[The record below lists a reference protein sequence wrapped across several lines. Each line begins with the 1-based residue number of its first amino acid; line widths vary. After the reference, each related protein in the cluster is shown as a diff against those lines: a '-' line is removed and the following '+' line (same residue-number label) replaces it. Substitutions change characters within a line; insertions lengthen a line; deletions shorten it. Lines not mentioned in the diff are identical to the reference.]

1 MEHRPRLRSA
11 ARRRLRRAKAL
22 RPKVTVLVDAR
33 AAGPD
38 ELDQT
43 LESVRAEPAA
53 DLEILVAGITESA
66 AGVFARH
73 RDDWRVRPGRRP
85 MAGTVLQVRAG
96 DRLVPGGLAALRDA
110 MQPGVN
116 VVVGEVAGALG
127 PTGRALPAAPVENP
141 DLVRLAASAELGRAL
156 WRRPAWRSAVH
167 PRTDTIGAPMWMD
180 PSVSFLG
187 GVARATQVV
196 SIATPVVRPRERQPE
211 VFGAMV
217 DPTPELPRWRV
228 MQHESLRTL
237 AGSATRLRHA
247 WAVSTLAEAQRF
259 LDATERLDDNAWND
273 LRRVV
278 TAVVG
283 LIDEPLRPALL
294 QYLEV
299 EARVKVRLAVEGQ
312 RADLERFVVDRRL
325 ENSQYPTE
333 IVGEGDPGVR
343 AVLPVPEYL
352 PDWCLRLG
360 ETATPLVASLRGTRA
375 VGEGE
380 DRSLELELW
389 TWHHQVSLDGPP
401 EVDVELV
408 RPHGG
413 RHGTAPE
420 RLELDAEPFVTPAA
434 TRFAARRHQQ
444 VDHAGLRCRVRVADV
459 GRGPWHLHVTLRTA
473 AGERSGVVAH
483 CDTGDAM
490 REPTPIDDHHA
501 LKVSTDPLTPVRLE
515 VVGGRAARVRGRMRV
530 ESVTLEDGH
539 LVVTGSRAKGEVTVR
554 LAAQDVEVAATAEP
568 EDGRWETRLEL
579 AADPWQLGRRP
590 LAGGRYTLTVDGKQ
604 PRLAS
609 GLRAE
614 LPAAQVGATHRLQVR
629 RAAGG
634 RVDVQLSAPLT
645 DDELGPYRQTQLQQ
659 EYAAVT
665 EPLDD
670 RLVYFQAYTG
680 AWATDSP
687 LAICQELQRRRPDL
701 DLVWGVADRS
711 AWHPEGTRAVLWRSR
726 EWYDVLARAGHVVTN
741 IEMEP
746 WFRRRDGQ
754 EVVQSFH
761 GYPSKT
767 MGEVLWRAKSF
778 TESRI
783 AQQLA
788 RTSGN
793 WSVLLTPDPAVDV
806 HYREQYRYEGRI
818 VSEGYPRDDLLV
830 SARAEQVRK
839 ETRARLGIDEGT
851 TAVLYAPTWRDDKA
865 TNFRAATFSTDLD
878 LAAAARALGE
888 DYVLLVRGHRFHA
901 KAGAVSGRHHARVV
915 DVTAYPEVNHLIL
928 AADAAVLDYSSM
940 RFDFA
945 LTGRPM
951 VFLVPDLER
960 YTGGVRGFLYDFEP
974 TAPGPHVRTT
984 AEVVAALKDLDATA
998 AAHRDAYEA
1007 FNRAYN
1013 SRNDGHAAARVVDA
1027 VWGPSGQALDAG
1039 SPTG

>member
-38 ELDQT
+38 DLDRT
-43 LESVRAEPAA
+43 LRSVRAEPAG

-85 MAGTVLQVRAG
+85 MAGLVLQVRAG
-96 DRLVPGGLAALRDA
+96 DRLVPGGLAALRQA
-110 MQPGVN
+110 MRPDIT

-141 DLVRLAASAELGRAL
+141 DLVRLAAPAELGRAL

-167 PRTDTIGAPMWMD
+167 PRTDTVGAPMWMD
-180 PSVSFLG
+180 PAVSFLG

-196 SIATPVVRPRERQPE
+196 SVATPVVRPRERQPE
-211 VFGAMV
+211 LFGAMV

-237 AGSATRLRHA
+237 SGAATRLRHA
-247 WAVSTLAEAQRF
+247 WAVTTLAEAERF
-259 LDATERLDDNAWND
+259 LDATERLDEAAWND

-283 LIDEPLRPALL
+283 LIDEPVRPALL

-299 EARVKVRLAVEGQ
+299 EARVKVRLAVEDQ

-325 ENSQYPTE
+325 ENGQYPTE

-352 PDWCLRLG
+352 PDWGLRLG
-360 ETATPLVASLRGTRA
+360 EPSTPLVASLRGTRA
-375 VGEGE
+375 VGEGD
-380 DRSLELELW
+380 DRALELDLW
-389 TWHHQVSLDGPP
+389 AWHHQVSLDHAPA
-401 EVDVELV
+401 VRVELV
-408 RPHGG
+408 RPLGG
-413 RHGTAPE
+413 KGGADPE
-420 RLELDAEPFVTPAA
+420 RLELEVEPYETPAA
-434 TRFAARRHQQ
+434 TRFAARRYQQ
-444 VDHAGLRCRVRVADV
+444 VDHAGLRCRVPVAEV
-459 GRGPWHLHVTLRTA
+459 GRDPWHLHVTLSTA

-501 LKVSTDPLTPVRLE
+501 LKVSVHPLTPVRLE

-530 ESVTLEDGH
+530 ESVALEDGH
-539 LVVTGSRAKGEVTVR
+539 LVVTGSRAKGEVSVR
-554 LAAQDVEVAATAEP
+554 LAGQDVEVTATAEP
-568 EDGRWETRLEL
+568 DEGRWEARLEL

-590 LAGGRYTLTVDGKQ
+590 LASGKYALTVDGKP

-614 LPAAQVGATHRLQVR
+614 LPVVGVGATHRLQVR
-629 RAAGG
+629 RAADG
-634 RVDVQLSAPLT
+634 RVDVHLSAPLT

-659 EYAAVT
+659 AYAAVS

-670 RLVYFQAYTG
+670 RLVYLQSYTG

-687 LAICQELQRRRPDL
+687 LAICEELQRRRPDL

-767 MGEVLWRAKSF
+767 MGIVLWRAKNF
-778 TESRI
+778 TASRI
-783 AQQLA
+783 DQQLG

-793 WSVLLTPDPAVDV
+793 WSVLLTPDPAMDV

-818 VSEGYPRDDLLV
+818 VSEGYPRDDLLAG
-830 SARAEQVRK
+830 ARAEQVRK
-839 ETRARLGIDEGT
+839 ETRERLGIDEGT
-851 TAVLYAPTWRDDKA
+851 TAVLYAPTWRDDQA
-865 TNFRAATFSTDLD
+865 TNFRAAKFSTELD

-888 DYVLLVRGHRFHA
+888 DHVLLVRGHRFHA
-901 KAGAVSGRHHARVV
+901 KADAVMGKHHARVV
-915 DVTAYPEVNHLIL
+915 DVTGYPEINHLVL
-928 AADAAVLDYSSM
+928 AADAAVLDYSSL

-984 AEVVAALKDLDATA
+984 AEVVAALRDLDATA
-998 AAHRDAYEA
+998 EAHREAYEE
-1007 FNRAYN
+1007 FNRTYN
-1013 SRNDGHAAARVVDA
+1013 ARNDGHAAARVVDA
-1027 VWGPSGQALDAG
+1027 VWGRAG
-1039 SPTG
+1039 A

>member
-11 ARRRLRRAKAL
+11 ARRRLRRARAL
-22 RPKVTVLVDAR
+22 RPRVTVLVDAR
-33 AAGPD
+33 AAGPGD
-38 ELDQT
+38 LDRT
-43 LESVRAEPAA
+43 LASVRAEPAP
-53 DLEILVAGITESA
+53 DLEILVAGITASA

-73 RDDWRVRPGRRP
+73 RDDWRVRPGHRP
-85 MAGTVLQVRAG
+85 MAGLVLQLRAG
-96 DRLVPGGLAALRDA
+96 DRLVPGGLATLREA
-110 MQPGVN
+110 MEPGVT

-127 PTGRALPAAPVENP
+127 PTGRVLPAAPVENP

-167 PRTDTIGAPMWMD
+167 PRTDTAGAPMWMD

-187 GVARATQVV
+187 GVARATRVLAV
-196 SIATPVVRPRERQPE
+196 ATPVVRPRERQPE
-211 VFGAMV
+211 LFGAML

-237 AGSATRLRHA
+237 AGAATRLRHA
-247 WAVSTLAEAQRF
+247 WAVSTLAEAERF

-283 LIDEPLRPALL
+283 LIDEAVRPALL

-312 RADLERFVVDRRL
+312 RADLERFVADRRL
-325 ENSQYPTE
+325 ENGQYPTE

-380 DRSLELELW
+380 DRALELDLW
-389 TWHHQVSLDGPP
+389 AWHHQVSLTEPA
-401 EVDVELV
+401 EVRVELV
-408 RPHGG
+408 RPQGG
-413 RHGTAPE
+413 RDGSAPE
-420 RLELDAEPFVTPAA
+420 RLELEVEPFEAPAA
-434 TRFAARRHQQ
+434 TRFAARRHQR
-444 VDHAGLRCRVRVADV
+444 VDAAGLRCRVPVADV
-459 GRGPWHLHVTLRTA
+459 GREPWHLHVTLRTE
-473 AGERSGVVAH
+473 AGERAGVVAH
-483 CDTGDAM
+483 CDTGDA
-490 REPTPIDDHHA
+490 RLEPAPVDDGRA
-501 LKVSTDPLTPVRLE
+501 LKVSVDPLTPLRLE

-530 ESVTLEDGH
+530 ESVGLEEGH
-539 LVVTGSRAKGEVTVR
+539 LVVTGSRAKGQVTVG
-554 LAAQDVEVAATAEP
+554 LAGQDVEVTATATP
-568 EDGRWETRLEL
+568 EDGRWEARLEL

-590 LAGGRYTLTVDGKQ
+590 LPGGRYALTVDGR
-604 PRLAS
+604 PPPLAS
-609 GLRAE
+609 GLRAG
-614 LPAAQVGATHRLQVR
+614 LPVVGVGATHRLQLR
-629 RAAGG
+629 RAASG
-634 RVDVQLSAPLT
+634 RVDVQLAAPLT
-645 DDELGPYRQTQLQQ
+645 DDELGPYRQTQAQQ
-659 EYAAVT
+659 AYAAVT

-670 RLVYFQAYTG
+670 RLVYLQAYTG

-687 LAICQELQRRRPDL
+687 LAICEELQRRRPDF

-767 MGEVLWRAKSF
+767 MGIVLWRAKNF
-778 TESRI
+778 TDSRV
-783 AQQLA
+783 AQQLS

-793 WSVLLTPDPAVDV
+793 WSVLLTPDPAMDV
-806 HYREQYRYEGRI
+806 HYREQYRYAGRI
-818 VSEGYPRDDLLV
+818 VSEGYPRDDLL
-830 SARAEQVRK
+830 AGERAEQVRK
-839 ETRARLGIDEGT
+839 EARERLGIDEGT
-851 TAVLYAPTWRDDKA
+851 TAVLYAPTWRDDQA
-865 TNFRAATFSTDLD
+865 TNFRAATFSTELD
-878 LAAAARALGE
+878 LAAAARALGG
-888 DYVLLVRGHRFHA
+888 DHVLLVRGHRFHA
-901 KAGAVSGRHHARVV
+901 KASATAGKGHARVV
-915 DVTAYPEVNHLIL
+915 DVTGYPEVNHLIL

-984 AEVVAALKDLDATA
+984 AEVVAALRDLDATA
-998 AAHRDAYEA
+998 AAHREAYEQL
-1007 FNRAYN
+1007 NRTYN

-1027 VWGPSGQALDAG
+1027 VWGP
-1039 SPTG
+1039 